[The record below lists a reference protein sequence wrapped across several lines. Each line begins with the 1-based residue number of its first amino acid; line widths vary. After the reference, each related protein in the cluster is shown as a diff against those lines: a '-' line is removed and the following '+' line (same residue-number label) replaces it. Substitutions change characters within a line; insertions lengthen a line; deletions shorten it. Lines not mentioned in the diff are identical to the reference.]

1 MHSKKIPIIN
11 SSKNKKNLIK
21 KLKSIG
27 MANEKDVLNINSSRN
42 NMKLADFIWAIIL
55 SLIFMYGGSLMGSLA
70 TVPLFLA
77 LRNIPLFF
85 NNKDLLSLLITLFSF
100 AFISL
105 LVFFRV
111 KVIEKRS
118 FSSIGFNKNNWLKK
132 YSLGF
137 LIGLAMMSIIVL
149 ILFPFGYI
157 TVEKNPI
164 QPVGI
169 SAIASVLVILFGWI
183 IQGATEEIV
192 TRGWL
197 LNVLS
202 TKYNIGVG
210 LLISSTLFGLMHLT
224 NPNVNYI
231 AVINIILVGL
241 FYGLYVI
248 KTNDLWAVCGMH
260 SAWNFAQGN
269 IFGFKVSGL
278 DVSVGSLIDLNLV
291 GSDFVTGGIFG
302 PEAGITATFILLAS
316 IGILLF
322 IDKKRY
328 FSNKPLKS

>member
-1 MHSKKIPIIN
+1 MLSRKNSIIN
-11 SSKNKKNLIK
+11 SYK
-21 KLKSIG
+21 
-27 MANEKDVLNINSSRN
+27 NEKKSPN
-42 NMKLADFIWAIIL
+42 FIWAIIL
-55 SLIFMYGGSLMGSLA
+55 SLIFMYGGSLIGSLA
-70 TVPLFLA
+70 TVPLYLA
-77 LRNIPLFF
+77 LSNVPLFF
-85 NNKDLLSLLITLFSF
+85 NNQDLLSLLITLFSF

-118 FSSIGFNKNNWLKK
+118 LSSIGFNKNNWLKK

-137 LIGLAMMSIIVL
+137 LIGLVMMSIIVL
-149 ILFPFGYI
+149 ILLSFGYI

-164 QPVGI
+164 QLVGI
-169 SAIASVLVILFGWI
+169 SAISSILVILFGWI

-248 KTNDLWAVCGMH
+248 KTNDLWSVCGMH

-269 IFGFKVSGL
+269 IFGFEVSGL
-278 DVSVGSLIDLNLV
+278 DISVGTLIDLNLV
-291 GSDFVTGGIFG
+291 ENDFITGGVFG
-302 PEAGITATFILLAS
+302 PEASIVATFVLLLS
-316 IGILLF
+316 IIILLF
-322 IDKKRY
+322 I
-328 FSNKPLKS
+328 NNTNLLKINN

>member
-1 MHSKKIPIIN
+1 MLSRKNSIIN
-11 SSKNKKNLIK
+11 SYK
-21 KLKSIG
+21 
-27 MANEKDVLNINSSRN
+27 NEKKSPN
-42 NMKLADFIWAIIL
+42 FIWAIIL
-55 SLIFMYGGSLMGSLA
+55 SLIFMYGGSLIGSLA
-70 TVPLFLA
+70 TVPLYLA
-77 LRNIPLFF
+77 LLNVPLFF
-85 NNKDLLSLLITLFSF
+85 NNQNLLSLLITLFSF

-105 LVFFRV
+105 LIFFRV

-118 FSSIGFNKNNWLKK
+118 LSSIGFNKNNWLKK

-137 LIGLAMMSIIVL
+137 LIGLVMMSIIVL
-149 ILFPFGYI
+149 ILLSFGYI

-164 QPVGI
+164 QLVGI
-169 SAIASVLVILFGWI
+169 SAISSILVILFGWI

-269 IFGFKVSGL
+269 IFGFEVSGL
-278 DVSVGSLIDLNLV
+278 DISVGTLIDLNLV
-291 GSDFVTGGIFG
+291 ENDFITGGVFG
-302 PEAGITATFILLAS
+302 PEASIVATFVLLLS
-316 IGILLF
+316 IIILLF
-322 IDKKRY
+322 INNINLTKI
-328 FSNKPLKS
+328 NN

>member
-11 SSKNKKNLIK
+11 SSKNKK
-21 KLKSIG
+21 KLP
-27 MANEKDVLNINSSRN
+27 N
-42 NMKLADFIWAIIL
+42 FIWAIIL

-100 AFISL
+100 VFISL

-169 SAIASVLVILFGWI
+169 SAIASVLVILLGWI

-202 TKYNIGVG
+202 TKYNIEVG

-278 DVSVGSLIDLNLV
+278 DVSIGSLIDLNLV

>member
-1 MHSKKIPIIN
+1 MLLKKNSIIN
-11 SSKNKKNLIK
+11 SSKNEKKSPN
-21 KLKSIG
+21 
-27 MANEKDVLNINSSRN
+27 
-42 NMKLADFIWAIIL
+42 FIWAIIL
-55 SLIFMYGGSLMGSLA
+55 SLIFMYGGSLIGSLA
-70 TVPLFLA
+70 TVPLYLA
-77 LRNIPLFF
+77 LSNVPLFF
-85 NNKDLLSLLITLFSF
+85 NNQDLLSLLITLFSF

-118 FSSIGFNKNNWLKK
+118 LSSIGFNKNNWLKK

-137 LIGLAMMSIIVL
+137 LIGLVMMSIIVL
-149 ILFPFGYI
+149 ILLSFGYI

-164 QPVGI
+164 QLVGI
-169 SAIASVLVILFGWI
+169 SAISSILVILFGWI

-269 IFGFKVSGL
+269 IF
-278 DVSVGSLIDLNLV
+278 
-291 GSDFVTGGIFG
+291 
-302 PEAGITATFILLAS
+302 
-316 IGILLF
+316 
-322 IDKKRY
+322 
-328 FSNKPLKS
+328 

>member
-11 SSKNKKNLIK
+11 SSKNKK
-21 KLKSIG
+21 KLP
-27 MANEKDVLNINSSRN
+27 N
-42 NMKLADFIWAIIL
+42 FIWAIIL
-55 SLIFMYGGSLMGSLA
+55 SLIFMYGGSLIGSLA

-77 LRNIPLFF
+77 LRNIPLFS

-100 AFISL
+100 VFISL

-169 SAIASVLVILFGWI
+169 SAISSILIILIGWI
-183 IQGATEEIV
+183 IQGATEEIL

-197 LNVLS
+197 LNVLV
-202 TKYNIGVG
+202 TKYNIGFA
-210 LLISSTLFGLMHLT
+210 LLISSTLFGVMHLS

-231 AVINIILVGL
+231 AVINIILVGI
-241 FYGLYVI
+241 FYGIYVI

-322 IDKKRY
+322 IDKKDI
-328 FSNKPLKS
+328 FQINL

>member
-11 SSKNKKNLIK
+11 SSKNKK
-21 KLKSIG
+21 KLP
-27 MANEKDVLNINSSRN
+27 N
-42 NMKLADFIWAIIL
+42 FIWAIIL

-149 ILFPFGYI
+149 ILLPFGYI
-157 TVEKNPI
+157 TVDKNPI
-164 QPVGI
+164 QPVGV

-197 LNVLS
+197 LNILS

>member
-1 MHSKKIPIIN
+1 MLSRKNSIIN
-11 SSKNKKNLIK
+11 SYK
-21 KLKSIG
+21 
-27 MANEKDVLNINSSRN
+27 NEKKSPN
-42 NMKLADFIWAIIL
+42 FIWAIIL
-55 SLIFMYGGSLMGSLA
+55 SLIFMYGGSLIGSLA
-70 TVPLFLA
+70 TVPLYLA
-77 LRNIPLFF
+77 LLNVPLFF
-85 NNKDLLSLLITLFSF
+85 NNQNLLSLLITLFSF

-105 LVFFRV
+105 LIFFRV

-118 FSSIGFNKNNWLKK
+118 LSSIGFNKNNWLKK

-137 LIGLAMMSIIVL
+137 LIGLVMMSIIVL
-149 ILFPFGYI
+149 ILLLFGYI

-164 QPVGI
+164 QPVGV
-169 SAIASVLVILFGWI
+169 SAISSVLVILFGWI

-202 TKYNIGVG
+202 SKYNIGFG

-269 IFGFKVSGL
+269 IFGFEVSGL
-278 DVSVGSLIDLNLV
+278 DISVGTLIDLNLV
-291 GSDFVTGGIFG
+291 ENDFITGGVFG
-302 PEAGITATFILLAS
+302 PEASIVATFVLLLS
-316 IGILLF
+316 IIILLF
-322 IDKKRY
+322 I
-328 FSNKPLKS
+328 NNTNLLKINN

>member
-11 SSKNKKNLIK
+11 SSKNKK
-21 KLKSIG
+21 KLP
-27 MANEKDVLNINSSRN
+27 N
-42 NMKLADFIWAIIL
+42 FIWAIIL

-118 FSSIGFNKNNWLKK
+118 LSSIGFNKNNWLKK

-169 SAIASVLVILFGWI
+169 SATASVLIILFGWI

>member
-11 SSKNKKNLIK
+11 SSKNKK
-21 KLKSIG
+21 KLP
-27 MANEKDVLNINSSRN
+27 N
-42 NMKLADFIWAIIL
+42 FIWAIIL

-169 SAIASVLVILFGWI
+169 SATASVLIILLGWI

>member
-1 MHSKKIPIIN
+1 MLSRKNSIIN
-11 SSKNKKNLIK
+11 SYK
-21 KLKSIG
+21 
-27 MANEKDVLNINSSRN
+27 NEKKSPN
-42 NMKLADFIWAIIL
+42 FIWAIIL
-55 SLIFMYGGSLMGSLA
+55 SLIFMYGGSLIGSLA
-70 TVPLFLA
+70 TVPLYLA
-77 LRNIPLFF
+77 LLNVPLFF
-85 NNKDLLSLLITLFSF
+85 NNQNLLSLLITLFSF

-105 LVFFRV
+105 LIFFRV

-118 FSSIGFNKNNWLKK
+118 LSSIGFNKNNWLKK

-137 LIGLAMMSIIVL
+137 LIGLVMMSIIVL
-149 ILFPFGYI
+149 ILLLFGYI
-157 TVEKNPI
+157 TVDKNSI

-169 SAIASVLVILFGWI
+169 SAISSILVILFGWI

-202 TKYNIGVG
+202 SKYNIGFG

-231 AVINIILVGL
+231 AVINIIFVGL

-248 KTNDLWAVCGMH
+248 KTNDLWSVCGMH

-269 IFGFKVSGL
+269 IFGFEVSGL
-278 DVSVGSLIDLNLV
+278 DISVGTLIDLNLV
-291 GSDFVTGGIFG
+291 ENDFITGGVFG
-302 PEAGITATFILLAS
+302 PEASIVATFVLLLS
-316 IGILLF
+316 IIILLF
-322 IDKKRY
+322 I
-328 FSNKPLKS
+328 NNTNLLKINN

>member
-11 SSKNKKNLIK
+11 SSKNKK
-21 KLKSIG
+21 KLP
-27 MANEKDVLNINSSRN
+27 N
-42 NMKLADFIWAIIL
+42 FIWAIIL

-111 KVIEKRS
+111 TVIEKRS

-149 ILFPFGYI
+149 ILLPFGYI
-157 TVEKNPI
+157 TIEKNPI
-164 QPVGI
+164 QPVGV

-302 PEAGITATFILLAS
+302 TEAGITATFILLAS

>member
-1 MHSKKIPIIN
+1 MLLKKNSIIN
-11 SSKNKKNLIK
+11 SSKNEKKSPN
-21 KLKSIG
+21 
-27 MANEKDVLNINSSRN
+27 
-42 NMKLADFIWAIIL
+42 FIWAIIL
-55 SLIFMYGGSLMGSLA
+55 SLIFMYGGSLIGSLA
-70 TVPLFLA
+70 TVPLYLA
-77 LRNIPLFF
+77 LSNVPLFF
-85 NNKDLLSLLITLFSF
+85 NNQDLLSLLITLFSF

-118 FSSIGFNKNNWLKK
+118 LSSIGFNKNNWLKK

-137 LIGLAMMSIIVL
+137 LIGLVMMSIIVL
-149 ILFPFGYI
+149 ILLSFGYI

-164 QPVGI
+164 QLVGI
-169 SAIASVLVILFGWI
+169 SAISSILVILFGWI
-183 IQGATEEIV
+183 IQGATEEIL

-269 IFGFKVSGL
+269 IFGFEVSGL

-291 GSDFVTGGIFG
+291 GNNVITGGAFG
-302 PEAGITATFILLAS
+302 PEAGIIATFILLVS

-322 IDKKRY
+322 INVMNY
-328 FSNKPLKS
+328 I

>member
-1 MHSKKIPIIN
+1 
-11 SSKNKKNLIK
+11 
-21 KLKSIG
+21 
-27 MANEKDVLNINSSRN
+27 
-42 NMKLADFIWAIIL
+42 
-55 SLIFMYGGSLMGSLA
+55 MYGGSLIGSLA

-77 LRNIPLFF
+77 LKNIPLFS

-100 AFISL
+100 VFISL

-149 ILFPFGYI
+149 ILLPFGYI
-157 TVEKNPI
+157 TIEKNPI
-164 QPVGI
+164 QPVGV

-197 LNVLS
+197 LNILS

>member
-1 MHSKKIPIIN
+1 MLSRKNSIIN
-11 SSKNKKNLIK
+11 SYK
-21 KLKSIG
+21 
-27 MANEKDVLNINSSRN
+27 NEKKSPN
-42 NMKLADFIWAIIL
+42 FIWAIIL
-55 SLIFMYGGSLMGSLA
+55 SLIFMYGGSLIGSLA
-70 TVPLFLA
+70 TVPLYLA
-77 LRNIPLFF
+77 LLNVPLFF
-85 NNKDLLSLLITLFSF
+85 NNQNLLSLLITLFSF

-118 FSSIGFNKNNWLKK
+118 LSSIGFNKNNWLKK

-137 LIGLAMMSIIVL
+137 LIGLVMMSIIVL
-149 ILFPFGYI
+149 ILLSFGYI

-164 QPVGI
+164 QLVGI
-169 SAIASVLVILFGWI
+169 SAISSILVILFGWI

-202 TKYNIGVG
+202 SKYNIGFG

-248 KTNDLWAVCGMH
+248 KTNDLWSVCGMH

-269 IFGFKVSGL
+269 IFGFEVSGL
-278 DVSVGSLIDLNLV
+278 DISVGTLIDLNLV
-291 GSDFVTGGIFG
+291 ENDFITGGVFG
-302 PEAGITATFILLAS
+302 PEASIVATFVLLLS
-316 IGILLF
+316 IIILLF
-322 IDKKRY
+322 I
-328 FSNKPLKS
+328 NNTNLLKINN

>member
-1 MHSKKIPIIN
+1 MLLKKNSIIN
-11 SSKNKKNLIK
+11 SSKNEKKSPN
-21 KLKSIG
+21 
-27 MANEKDVLNINSSRN
+27 
-42 NMKLADFIWAIIL
+42 FIWAIIL
-55 SLIFMYGGSLMGSLA
+55 SLIFMYGGSLIGSLA
-70 TVPLFLA
+70 TVPLYLA
-77 LRNIPLFF
+77 LLNVPLFF
-85 NNKDLLSLLITLFSF
+85 NNQNLLSLLITLFSF

-105 LVFFRV
+105 LIFFRV

-118 FSSIGFNKNNWLKK
+118 LSSIGFNKNNWLKK

-137 LIGLAMMSIIVL
+137 LIGLVMMSIIVL
-149 ILFPFGYI
+149 ILLLFGYI

-164 QPVGI
+164 QPVGV
-169 SAIASVLVILFGWI
+169 SAISSVLVILFGWI

-248 KTNDLWAVCGMH
+248 KTNDLWSVCGMH

-269 IFGFKVSGL
+269 IFGFEVSGL

-291 GSDFVTGGIFG
+291 GNNVITGGAFG
-302 PEAGITATFILLAS
+302 PEAGIIATFILLVS

-322 IDKKRY
+322 INVMNY
-328 FSNKPLKS
+328 I

>member
-1 MHSKKIPIIN
+1 MLLKKNSIIN
-11 SSKNKKNLIK
+11 SSKNEKKSPN
-21 KLKSIG
+21 
-27 MANEKDVLNINSSRN
+27 
-42 NMKLADFIWAIIL
+42 FIWAIIL
-55 SLIFMYGGSLMGSLA
+55 SLIFMYGGSLIGSLA
-70 TVPLFLA
+70 TVPLYLA
-77 LRNIPLFF
+77 LLNVPLFF
-85 NNKDLLSLLITLFSF
+85 NNQNLLSLLITLFSF

-105 LVFFRV
+105 LIFFRV

-118 FSSIGFNKNNWLKK
+118 LSSIGFNKNNWLKK

-137 LIGLAMMSIIVL
+137 LIGLVMMSIIVL
-149 ILFPFGYI
+149 ILLSFGYI

-164 QPVGI
+164 QLVGI
-169 SAIASVLVILFGWI
+169 SAISSILVILFGWI

-202 TKYNIGVG
+202 SKYNIGFG

-269 IFGFKVSGL
+269 IFGFEVSGL

-291 GSDFVTGGIFG
+291 GNNVITGGAFG
-302 PEAGITATFILLAS
+302 PEAGIIATFILLVS

-322 IDKKRY
+322 INVMNY
-328 FSNKPLKS
+328 I

>member
-11 SSKNKKNLIK
+11 SSKNKK
-21 KLKSIG
+21 KLP
-27 MANEKDVLNINSSRN
+27 N
-42 NMKLADFIWAIIL
+42 FIWAIIL

-149 ILFPFGYI
+149 ILLPFGYI
-157 TVEKNPI
+157 TIEKNPI
-164 QPVGI
+164 QPVGV

-202 TKYNIGVG
+202 TKYNKGVG

-269 IFGFKVSGL
+269 LFGFEVSGL

>member
-11 SSKNKKNLIK
+11 ISKNKR
-21 KLKSIG
+21 KLP
-27 MANEKDVLNINSSRN
+27 N
-42 NMKLADFIWAIIL
+42 FIWAIIL

-111 KVIEKRS
+111 TVIEKRS

>member
-1 MHSKKIPIIN
+1 
-11 SSKNKKNLIK
+11 
-21 KLKSIG
+21 
-27 MANEKDVLNINSSRN
+27 
-42 NMKLADFIWAIIL
+42 
-55 SLIFMYGGSLMGSLA
+55 MYGGSLIGSLA

-100 AFISL
+100 VFISL

-118 FSSIGFNKNNWLKK
+118 LSSIGFNKNNWLKK

-149 ILFPFGYI
+149 ILLPFGYI
-157 TVEKNPI
+157 TIEKNPI
-164 QPVGI
+164 QPVGV

>member
-11 SSKNKKNLIK
+11 SSKNKK
-21 KLKSIG
+21 KLP
-27 MANEKDVLNINSSRN
+27 N
-42 NMKLADFIWAIIL
+42 FIWAIIL

-70 TVPLFLA
+70 TVPLFLS

-164 QPVGI
+164 QPVGV
-169 SAIASVLVILFGWI
+169 SAIASVLVILLGWI

>member
-11 SSKNKKNLIK
+11 SSKNKK
-21 KLKSIG
+21 KLP
-27 MANEKDVLNINSSRN
+27 N
-42 NMKLADFIWAIIL
+42 FIWAIIL

-169 SAIASVLVILFGWI
+169 SAISSVLVILFGWI

>member
-11 SSKNKKNLIK
+11 SSKNKK
-21 KLKSIG
+21 KLP
-27 MANEKDVLNINSSRN
+27 N
-42 NMKLADFIWAIIL
+42 FIWAIIL

-169 SAIASVLVILFGWI
+169 SAIASVLVILLGWI

-210 LLISSTLFGLMHLT
+210 LLISSTLFGIMHLT

-302 PEAGITATFILLAS
+302 PEAGITVTFILLAS

-328 FSNKPLKS
+328 ILNKPLNL

>member
-11 SSKNKKNLIK
+11 SSKNKK
-21 KLKSIG
+21 KLP
-27 MANEKDVLNINSSRN
+27 N
-42 NMKLADFIWAIIL
+42 FIWAIIL

-157 TVEKNPI
+157 TIEKNPI
-164 QPVGI
+164 QPVGV

-269 IFGFKVSGL
+269 IFGFKFSGL

>member
-1 MHSKKIPIIN
+1 
-11 SSKNKKNLIK
+11 
-21 KLKSIG
+21 
-27 MANEKDVLNINSSRN
+27 
-42 NMKLADFIWAIIL
+42 
-55 SLIFMYGGSLMGSLA
+55 MYGGSLIGSLA

-77 LRNIPLFF
+77 LRNIPLFS

-100 AFISL
+100 VFISL

-118 FSSIGFNKNNWLKK
+118 LSSIGFNKNNWLKK

-149 ILFPFGYI
+149 ILLPFGYI
-157 TVEKNPI
+157 TIEKNPI
-164 QPVGI
+164 QPVGV

-197 LNVLS
+197 LNILS

-231 AVINIILVGL
+231 AVINIVLVGL

>member
-11 SSKNKKNLIK
+11 SSKNKK
-21 KLKSIG
+21 KLP
-27 MANEKDVLNINSSRN
+27 N
-42 NMKLADFIWAIIL
+42 FIWAIIL
-55 SLIFMYGGSLMGSLA
+55 SLIFMYGGSLMCSLA

>member
-11 SSKNKKNLIK
+11 SSKNKK
-21 KLKSIG
+21 KLP
-27 MANEKDVLNINSSRN
+27 N
-42 NMKLADFIWAIIL
+42 FIWAIIL

-169 SAIASVLVILFGWI
+169 SAIASVLVILFGWS

>member
-1 MHSKKIPIIN
+1 MLLKKNSIIN
-11 SSKNKKNLIK
+11 SSKNEKKSPN
-21 KLKSIG
+21 
-27 MANEKDVLNINSSRN
+27 
-42 NMKLADFIWAIIL
+42 FIWAIIL
-55 SLIFMYGGSLMGSLA
+55 SLIFMYGGSLIGSLA
-70 TVPLFLA
+70 TVPLYLA
-77 LRNIPLFF
+77 LLNVPLFF
-85 NNKDLLSLLITLFSF
+85 NNQNLLSLLITLFSF

-118 FSSIGFNKNNWLKK
+118 LSSIGFNKNNWLKK

-137 LIGLAMMSIIVL
+137 LIGLVMMSIIVL
-149 ILFPFGYI
+149 ILLSFGYI

-164 QPVGI
+164 QLVGI
-169 SAIASVLVILFGWI
+169 SAISSILVILFGWI

-269 IFGFKVSGL
+269 IFGFEVSGL

-291 GSDFVTGGIFG
+291 GNNVITGGAFG
-302 PEAGITATFILLAS
+302 PEAGIKSTFILLVS

-322 IDKKRY
+322 INVMNY
-328 FSNKPLKS
+328 I

>member
-11 SSKNKKNLIK
+11 SSKNKK
-21 KLKSIG
+21 KLP
-27 MANEKDVLNINSSRN
+27 N
-42 NMKLADFIWAIIL
+42 FIWAIIL

-137 LIGLAMMSIIVL
+137 LIDLAMMSIIVL

-169 SAIASVLVILFGWI
+169 SAIASVLIILLGWI

>member
-1 MHSKKIPIIN
+1 MLSRKNSIIN
-11 SSKNKKNLIK
+11 SYK
-21 KLKSIG
+21 
-27 MANEKDVLNINSSRN
+27 NEKKSPN
-42 NMKLADFIWAIIL
+42 FIWAIIL
-55 SLIFMYGGSLMGSLA
+55 SLIFMYGGSLIGSLA
-70 TVPLFLA
+70 TVPLYLA
-77 LRNIPLFF
+77 LLNVPLFF
-85 NNKDLLSLLITLFSF
+85 NNQNLLSLLITLFSF

-105 LVFFRV
+105 LIFFRV

-118 FSSIGFNKNNWLKK
+118 LSSIGFNKNNWLKK

-137 LIGLAMMSIIVL
+137 LIGLVMMSIIVL
-149 ILFPFGYI
+149 ILLSFGYI

-164 QPVGI
+164 QLVGI
-169 SAIASVLVILFGWI
+169 SAISSILVILFGWI

-269 IFGFKVSGL
+269 IFGFEVSGL
-278 DVSVGSLIDLNLV
+278 DISVGTLIDLNLV
-291 GSDFVTGGIFG
+291 ENDFITGGVFG
-302 PEAGITATFILLAS
+302 PEASIVATFVLLLS
-316 IGILLF
+316 IIILLF
-322 IDKKRY
+322 I
-328 FSNKPLKS
+328 NNTNLLKINN

>member
-11 SSKNKKNLIK
+11 SSKNKK
-21 KLKSIG
+21 KLP
-27 MANEKDVLNINSSRN
+27 N
-42 NMKLADFIWAIIL
+42 FIWAIIL

-77 LRNIPLFF
+77 LRNMPLFF

-164 QPVGI
+164 QPVGV

>member
-1 MHSKKIPIIN
+1 MLSRKNSIIN
-11 SSKNKKNLIK
+11 SYK
-21 KLKSIG
+21 
-27 MANEKDVLNINSSRN
+27 NEKKSPN
-42 NMKLADFIWAIIL
+42 FIWAIIL
-55 SLIFMYGGSLMGSLA
+55 SLIFMYGGSLIGSLA
-70 TVPLFLA
+70 TVPLYLA
-77 LRNIPLFF
+77 LLNVPLFF
-85 NNKDLLSLLITLFSF
+85 NNQNLLSLLITLFSF

-105 LVFFRV
+105 LIFFRV

-118 FSSIGFNKNNWLKK
+118 LSSIGFNKNNWLKK

-137 LIGLAMMSIIVL
+137 LIGLVMMSIIVL
-149 ILFPFGYI
+149 ILLLFGYI

-164 QPVGI
+164 QPVGV
-169 SAIASVLVILFGWI
+169 SAISSVLVILFGWI

-202 TKYNIGVG
+202 SKYNIGFG

-269 IFGFKVSGL
+269 IFGFEVSGL
-278 DVSVGSLIDLNLV
+278 DISVGTLIDLNLV
-291 GSDFVTGGIFG
+291 ENDFITGGVFG
-302 PEAGITATFILLAS
+302 PEASIVATFVLLLS
-316 IGILLF
+316 IIILLF
-322 IDKKRY
+322 INNTNLQKI
-328 FSNKPLKS
+328 NN

>member
-1 MHSKKIPIIN
+1 MLSRKNSIIN
-11 SSKNKKNLIK
+11 SYK
-21 KLKSIG
+21 
-27 MANEKDVLNINSSRN
+27 NEKKSPN
-42 NMKLADFIWAIIL
+42 FIWAIIL
-55 SLIFMYGGSLMGSLA
+55 SLIFMYGGSLIGSLA
-70 TVPLFLA
+70 TVPLYLA
-77 LRNIPLFF
+77 LSNVPLFF
-85 NNKDLLSLLITLFSF
+85 NNQNLLSLLITLFSF

-105 LVFFRV
+105 LIFFRV

-118 FSSIGFNKNNWLKK
+118 LSSIGFNKNNWLKK

-137 LIGLAMMSIIVL
+137 LIGLVMMSIIVL
-149 ILFPFGYI
+149 ILLSFGYI

-164 QPVGI
+164 QLVGI
-169 SAIASVLVILFGWI
+169 SAISSILVILFGWI

-202 TKYNIGVG
+202 SKYNIGFG

-269 IFGFKVSGL
+269 IFGFEVSGL

-291 GSDFVTGGIFG
+291 GNNVITGGAFG
-302 PEAGITATFILLAS
+302 PEAGIISTFILLVS

-322 IDKKRY
+322 INVMNY
-328 FSNKPLKS
+328 I

>member
-11 SSKNKKNLIK
+11 SSKNKK
-21 KLKSIG
+21 KLP
-27 MANEKDVLNINSSRN
+27 N
-42 NMKLADFIWAIIL
+42 FIWAIIL

-111 KVIEKRS
+111 NVIEKRS

-169 SAIASVLVILFGWI
+169 SAIASVLVILLGWI

>member
-11 SSKNKKNLIK
+11 SSKNKK
-21 KLKSIG
+21 KLP
-27 MANEKDVLNINSSRN
+27 N
-42 NMKLADFIWAIIL
+42 FIWAIIL

-111 KVIEKRS
+111 KVIENRS

>member
-11 SSKNKKNLIK
+11 SSKNKK
-21 KLKSIG
+21 KLP
-27 MANEKDVLNINSSRN
+27 N
-42 NMKLADFIWAIIL
+42 FIWAIIL

-210 LLISSTLFGLMHLT
+210 LLISSTLFGLIHLT
-224 NPNVNYI
+224 NPNVNNI